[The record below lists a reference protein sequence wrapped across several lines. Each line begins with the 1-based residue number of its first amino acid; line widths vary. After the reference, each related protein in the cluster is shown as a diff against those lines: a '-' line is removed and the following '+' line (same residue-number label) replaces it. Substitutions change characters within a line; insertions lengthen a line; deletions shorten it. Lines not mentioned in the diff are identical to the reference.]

1 MKKEAN
7 HFPLLY
13 FFQFFFLFK
22 KIKDHL
28 VNIALGIVVI
38 DDRIDRSIN
47 QSLAHAIVDY
57 LQEGEEPG

>member
-1 MKKEAN
+1 MKKKQPI
-7 HFPLLY
+7 FLFCT
-13 FFQFFFLFK
+13 FFNFFFLFK